1 MRAILALAVTLLL
14 WLGPAAAQSTV
25 FTDDETGVRYT
36 IERFLP
42 ANYPVGMAFAADG
55 TLFYNEKNTGSV
67 RMVTPDGTL
76 NPTPVITLPTDGNV
90 ERGMLGI
97 ALDPDFENNQTMYI
111 VHTKSATAQDWPAN
125 TLVRFRVED
134 GVAVD
139 IEELLSVPITTG
151 ELIHNGGNVHF
162 DADGSLYLSLGEY
175 NNAANAQDLE
185 TMPGKIHRFEV
196 TDEGLVPAEDNP
208 YGNSIYALGLRN
220 PFDFTFDPETNYLFS
235 VDVGPTCDDELDL
248 IFPGFN
254 YGWREGY
261 TCVGREPITGLENG
275 FYYAPLL
282 SFNPVE
288 APTGLV
294 FYDNPA
300 VPEWQGDLF
309 LCNWIYGNL
318 RRIELDDT
326 RRQVVAVH
334 DIDMGETQC
343 RIDIEVGPDG
353 ALYFG
358 TVGDFGGAIM
368 RLVPESE

>member
-196 TDEGLVPAEDNP
+196 TDEGLVPAED
-208 YGNSIYALGLRN
+208 
-220 PFDFTFDPETNYLFS
+220 
-235 VDVGPTCDDELDL
+235 
-248 IFPGFN
+248 
-254 YGWREGY
+254 
-261 TCVGREPITGLENG
+261 
-275 FYYAPLL
+275 
-282 SFNPVE
+282 
-288 APTGLV
+288 
-294 FYDNPA
+294 
-300 VPEWQGDLF
+300 
-309 LCNWIYGNL
+309 
-318 RRIELDDT
+318 
-326 RRQVVAVH
+326 
-334 DIDMGETQC
+334 
-343 RIDIEVGPDG
+343 
-353 ALYFG
+353 
-358 TVGDFGGAIM
+358 
-368 RLVPESE
+368 